1 MSVENQCKEFEERL
15 KSLGPKICPQVIP
28 KGYSIPTSARIKI
41 MKKIIK
47 SGLREGKCQH
57 CGVEGTVNEKKS
69 YFIDTKNKPSQKKE
83 IQMEKETEK
92 PLLYL
97 HFLTKIDWDSK
108 TLILEKAA
116 LGCYKCALLTEL
128 NSILTL
134 TLSNTK
140 ASQLLLTDLVQ
151 HFLKIN
157 DHKHVLPSTSEAYLL
172 FQEAV
177 SLVFSLKTMAT
188 AIPKLSFVDKN
199 HLPIRDEKQLINT
212 SRYRFQK
219 KINKLEQSQSQN
231 QKNKRR
237 RKSKKKK
244 SNN

>member
-15 KSLGPKICPQVIP
+15 KSLGPKICPQIIP
-28 KGYSIPTSARIKI
+28 KGYSIPTSARKKI
-41 MKKIIK
+41 IKKIIK
-47 SGLREGKCQH
+47 SGLNEGKCHH
-57 CGVEGTVNEKKS
+57 CGAEGKVNEMKS
-69 YFIDTKNKPSQKKE
+69 YFVDTKNKPSQKE
-83 IQMEKETEK
+83 GIQKEK
-92 PLLYL
+92 PYLYL

-140 ASQLLLTDLVQ
+140 ASQLLLTDLVH
-151 HFLKIN
+151 HFLKSN

-172 FQEAV
+172 FQESV

-199 HLPIRDEKQLINT
+199 HIPIRDEKQLINA
-212 SRYRFQK
+212 SAYCFQK
-219 KINKLEQSQSQN
+219 KINKLEQTGSEN
-231 QKNKRR
+231 QKSKRR